1 MLDAFV
7 SIAGNRWMMST
18 PTGSMASK

>member
-18 PTGSMASK
+18 PTGSTASK